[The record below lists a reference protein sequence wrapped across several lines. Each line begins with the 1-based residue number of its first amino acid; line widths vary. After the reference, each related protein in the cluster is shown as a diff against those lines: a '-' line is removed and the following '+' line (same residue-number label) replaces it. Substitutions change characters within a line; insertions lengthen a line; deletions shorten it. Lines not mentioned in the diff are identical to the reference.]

1 MCLVS
6 RVSFEFCN
14 ARPISEDTPL
24 HLSAQHGHLEICKL
38 LVEYQAD
45 VNAKQNG
52 RGPWGTAGSRFDTR
66 PLFKQIRDSFFFF
79 LNVVI
84 VIV

>member
-6 RVSFEFCN
+6 RVSFEFYN
-14 ARPISEDTPL
+14 ARPISGDTPL

-52 RGPWGTAGSRFDTR
+52 RGPWGTAGSRFDT
-66 PLFKQIRDSFFFF
+66 PATYSSKFGIPFFFF
-79 LNVVI
+79 
-84 VIV
+84 